1 MWYTQNPT
9 AFSPF
14 SFPYYQNYYPSF
26 PNVEPQASW
35 SPISYTAPIQAPEYM
50 HRTIIVIQQG
60 GAKQALS
67 VEETTK
73 QSV

>member
-1 MWYTQNPT
+1 MWLTQNPT

-14 SFPYYQNYYPSF
+14 AFPYYQNYNPSF
-26 PNVEPQASW
+26 PVVEPQTSW
-35 SPISYTAPIQAPEYM
+35 SPISYTTPIQSTEYM

-60 GAKQALS
+60 GVKQALS